1 MAALDRDDFLQ
12 LVDAGA
18 LAFVGVGDDHGRKL
32 EAVKGNTLRLAVC
45 KDVVVVIPE
54 HGHFAGCLIVSLAVA
69 PGSVALAVAFFHV
82 LLVVVADFLHDQDE
96 ARDLDVN
103 VAPAISLT
111 VYFKGHSSSSS
122 FPYSL
127 GCALPRSTSTSRI

>member
-1 MAALDRDDFLQ
+1 MAALDRDDLLQ

-18 LAFVGVGDDHGRKL
+18 LAFVGVGDDHGRPL
-32 EAVKGNTLRLAVC
+32 EAIEGDALRLAIG

-54 HGHFAGCLIVSLAVA
+54 HRHFTGRFIVALAIA
-69 PGSVALAVAFFHV
+69 PGTVALAVAFFHV

-103 VAPAISLT
+103 VAPAIGLT
-111 VYFKGHSSSSS
+111 VYFKGHNSLTS